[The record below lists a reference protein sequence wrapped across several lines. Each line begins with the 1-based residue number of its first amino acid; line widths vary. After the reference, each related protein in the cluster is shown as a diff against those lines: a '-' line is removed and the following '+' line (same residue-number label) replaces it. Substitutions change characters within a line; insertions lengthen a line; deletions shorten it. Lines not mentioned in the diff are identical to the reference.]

1 MSVPLVEDA
10 PTEYDPKAVLAAED
24 QVRDFCGWHVAPSR
38 TETITLDGSGTN
50 LLLLPSTHV
59 TAISS
64 ISENGVALA
73 AAYYSWSEDGV
84 VEKLYGCWTRKRRA
98 VQVSLTHGYPTCPA
112 AIRREVARL
121 AAASYANPAPLD
133 ELSQLALRPYEIKNL

>member
-1 MSVPLVEDA
+1 VSVPLVEDA
-10 PTEYDPKAVLAAED
+10 PTEYDPNAILAAED

-38 TETITLDGSGTN
+38 TETITLDGSGTAI
-50 LLLLPSTHV
+50 LLLPSTYV

-64 ISENGVALA
+64 ITENGVVVSS
-73 AAYYSWSEDGV
+73 AYYSWSENGL
-84 VEKLYGCWTRKRRA
+84 VEKLYGAWTWKRRA
-98 VQVSLTHGYPTCPA
+98 IQVTLTHGYTTCPA